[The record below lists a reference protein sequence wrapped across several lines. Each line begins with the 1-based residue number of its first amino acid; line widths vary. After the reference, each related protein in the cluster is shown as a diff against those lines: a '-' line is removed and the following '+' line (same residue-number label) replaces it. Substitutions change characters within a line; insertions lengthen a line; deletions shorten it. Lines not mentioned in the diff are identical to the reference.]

1 MGIGPLVWAWGDLID
16 HAEDPGP
23 DLEYWYLLLRS
34 RKGLVFAMALRLRSR
49 RRLLHLPYW
58 DVTLAEKSARC
69 QALACTYGVLPP
81 PTTRKASVFVQ
92 ASELLDIYP

>member
-1 MGIGPLVWAWGDLID
+1 M
-16 HAEDPGP
+16 
-23 DLEYWYLLLRS
+23 EYWYLLLRS

-58 DVTLAEKSARC
+58 DVTLAEESARC